1 MVLSD
6 SDLEFVFQM
15 YDSAISLIVSN
26 KDKDSF
32 AEDVI
37 SHLVDHGF
45 EVKDNVAE
53 LAEHCQFLS
62 DAVDAYLEME
72 EEDIDIFEDSNEDD
86 EELDW

>member
-15 YDSAISLIVSN
+15 YDSATSLIISN

-32 AEDVI
+32 AEDVVG
-37 SHLVDHGF
+37 HLVDHGF
-45 EVKDNVAE
+45 EIKDNVEE
-53 LAEHCQFLS
+53 LSEHCQFLS

-72 EEDIDIFEDSNEDD
+72 EEDIDVFEDSNEDD